1 MGLRGP
7 APQPTALKIIR
18 GNPGKRPL
26 NKLEPNRQALSA
38 CQIMRRVPD
47 HLNGD
52 AKAWWRYYAR
62 VYADSR
68 IVTEVDLTMLAQ
80 LAAATAEKLEF
91 ERKLAE
97 TGPLYKSPKTGYVQ
111 ISPLY
116 SLVSAA
122 RDREY
127 RLLREF
133 GASPSSRTGVQA
145 VGAAGKT
152 DDPWDKL

>member
-7 APQPTALKIIR
+7 APEPTALKIIR
-18 GNPGKRPL
+18 GNPGKRTL

-38 CQIMRRVPD
+38 SQIIHRAPK
-47 HLNGD
+47 HLNED
-52 AKAWWRYYAR
+52 ANAWWRYYAR

-68 IVTEVDLTMLAQ
+68 IVTEVDLTMLSQ

-97 TGPLYKSPKTGYVQ
+97 TGPLYKSPTTGYVQ

-116 SLVSAA
+116 SLVSTA
-122 RDREY
+122 RNREY

-133 GASPSSRTGVQA
+133 GASPSSRTAVQA
-145 VGAAGKT
+145 VDAAGKT
-152 DDPWDKL
+152 DDPWERL

>member
-7 APQPTALKIIR
+7 VPEPTTLKVIR

-26 NKLEPNRQALSA
+26 NKLEPKREALSTA
-38 CQIMRRVPD
+38 QIKRKCPNDLSVT
-47 HLNGD
+47 
-52 AKAWWRYYAR
+52 AQIWWKYYAK
-62 VYADSR
+62 VFADSH
-68 IVTEVDLTMLAQ
+68 IVTETDLGMLSQ
-80 LAAATAEKLEF
+80 LTVATAERVEF
-91 ERKLAE
+91 ERKLAAA
-97 TGPLYKSPKTGYVQ
+97 GPLYVAPKTGYIQ

-116 SLVSAA
+116 SLVSSA

-133 GASPSSRTGVQA
+133 GASPSSRTAVQA
-145 VGAAGKT
+145 VAVGSKS